1 MNAIATINTADFA
14 ADFADLRADLVRAH
28 LLAETIRVST
38 STQQVSFTMAFV
50 APRIAQIF
58 GDTFERTT
66 RLAVQRNAVEPI
78 ADYDTCGADLESLQ
92 SLIEVCME
100 AAHWLTVDAGM
111 DAEVTLGLQYVLS
124 RTKRALTEHDAAHT
138 AR

>member
-1 MNAIATINTADFA
+1 MNAIATINTADFS

-38 STQQVSFTMAFV
+38 STQQVRFTMAFV
-50 APRIAQIF
+50 TPRIAQIF

-66 RLAVQRNAVEPI
+66 RLAVQKNAVEPI

-111 DAEVTLGLQYVLS
+111 SADVTEELEIALR
-124 RTKRALTEHDAAHT
+124 RTKRGLTEHDAAHT